1 MRVHSAFAKQGPR
14 PSGVGHPSAD
24 HAPPLPYFRPVD
36 TPAAPV
42 DREVL
47 LRFLARLGQ
56 AELAAGNAAP
66 FVERDLGL
74 IARAHG
80 VQGFTAFVLPTV
92 LFLEL
97 DEGGQHKVDLAT
109 GPYRIGTLRFDQIE
123 EVLVIAREARQLV
136 NGPAAGLERLEAV
149 WRWPHKYGAW
159 GTIGG
164 YLLTSLG
171 VAVLLRPTLHGLAL
185 STALALACALLMHA
199 VRKRPAWAVVAPV
212 VASFALSAVV
222 AYALHLGFPE
232 RATNLLIPPLITFLP
247 GLTLTVAVIELAY
260 SHTISGASR
269 LVAGFAQLV
278 LLAFGV
284 LGGIGLFEHPTDP
297 VDLPAWP
304 GRINAALPWLGV
316 LLFAV
321 GLHVHQSSKRRS
333 FGWMLVTAVAAY
345 AAQSISGQLIDGAS
359 TAFFGAAAM
368 TITALV
374 IEFRFAGPPA
384 IVTLLPAFWLLAPG
398 SFGLRSVTGLATGA
412 GAVTDVFTLLFAMT
426 GIAMGSLIGAFVY
439 SVALHPRR
447 ITWWRMDN
455 P

>member
-1 MRVHSAFAKQGPR
+1 MG
-14 PSGVGHPSAD
+14 
-24 HAPPLPYFRPVD
+24 
-36 TPAAPV
+36 TPATPV
-42 DREVL
+42 DRELL

-109 GPYRIGTLRFDQIE
+109 GPYRSGTLRFDQIE
-123 EVLVIAREARQLV
+123 EVMVIAREARQGALGAV
-136 NGPAAGLERLEAV
+136 EGLQRLDAV
-149 WRWPHKYGAW
+149 WHWPHRYGAW
-159 GTIGG
+159 GGIGG
-164 YLLTSLG
+164 YMLTSLG
-171 VAVLLRPTLHGLAL
+171 VAVLLRPTPHGLAL
-185 STALALACALLMHA
+185 STLLALVCALLLHA
-199 VRKRPAWAVVAPV
+199 VRKRPAWSAVIPV
-212 VASFALSAVV
+212 VASFVLSAAV
-222 AYALHLGFPE
+222 AYALHHGFPE

-260 SHTISGASR
+260 SNTISGASR

-284 LGGIGLFEHPTDP
+284 LGGIGLFEHAERP

-316 LLFAV
+316 LLFAL
-321 GLHVHQSSKRRS
+321 GLHLHQSSDRRS
-333 FGWMLVTAVAAY
+333 FGWMLVTTVAAY
-345 AAQSISGQLIDGAS
+345 AAQSISGQLIQGAS

-374 IEFRFAGPPA
+374 IEFRFKGPPA

-398 SFGLRSVTGLATGA
+398 SFGLRSVTGLAVGQ
-412 GAVTDVFTLLFAMT
+412 GDVTDVFALLFAMT

-439 SVALHPRR
+439 GMALHPRSA
-447 ITWWRMDN
+447 TWWRLDE